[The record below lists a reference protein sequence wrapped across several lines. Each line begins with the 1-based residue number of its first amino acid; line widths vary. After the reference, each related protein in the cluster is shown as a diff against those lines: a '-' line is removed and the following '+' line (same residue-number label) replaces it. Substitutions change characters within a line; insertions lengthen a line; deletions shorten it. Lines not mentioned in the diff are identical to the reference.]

1 MPQVKNVEKKIW
13 HLEGFDVAITQNGKD
28 VRGDKSNFKQ
38 WDGQRQ
44 TRNDSTVADFVK
56 KFENKYPGYSVNVLH
71 PNGNVAHGSKKLGN
85 LRDEYNEDEL

>member
-13 HLEGFDVAITQNGKD
+13 QLEGFDVAITQNGKD

-56 KFENKYPGYSVNVLH
+56 KIENKQPGYSVKDLRS
-71 PNGNVAHGSKKLGN
+71 NGEVEKKKKKLGN

>member
-1 MPQVKNVEKKIW
+1 MNNVNNTQKNVEKKIW
-13 HLEGFDVAITQNGKD
+13 QLEGFDVAITQNGKD

-56 KFENKYPGYSVNVLH
+56 KFEGKYPGYSVKVFH
-71 PNGNVAHGSKKLGN
+71 PNSESSLNAHPTNGI
-85 LRDEYNEDEL
+85 

>member
-13 HLEGFDVAITQNGKD
+13 QIEGFAVAITQNGKD

-56 KFENKYPGYSVNVLH
+56 KF
-71 PNGNVAHGSKKLGN
+71 
-85 LRDEYNEDEL
+85 

>member
-13 HLEGFDVAITQNGKD
+13 QLEGFDVAITQNGKD

-44 TRNDSTVADFVK
+44 TRNGSTVADFVK
-56 KFENKYPGYSVNVLH
+56 KFEGKYPGYSVKVFH
-71 PNGNVAHGSKKLGN
+71 PNGDVAHGSTKLGN
-85 LRDEYNEDEL
+85 LRNGYNEDEL